1 MGVLKEVLPRGFGF
15 AQPLTG
21 ESRDDIFLNETR
33 LAALGAA
40 QERRPQAL
48 LLLGV
53 IEKGDGKRSALRA
66 RPLDLRDARA
76 ASLLWDQVLRG
87 GSRRLDVERLRTLVP
102 SLPVALPLLFVLLD
116 ERPGDMDL
124 LDPIVS
130 LMPGSIWHEPALR
143 PILHLAPS
151 AARGDVFL
159 DALRNDPEAALSLLV
174 DWNAKR
180 RLLVKAAWLE
190 TLWRQLPARCATLV
204 ELAQNTGPSGE
215 PEERLQ
221 WARRGI
227 DLGVGDRA
235 TWWERI
241 ANAVSEL
248 AAAPASRKNA
258 PDAAM
263 DDWKPLAVAPS
274 SVVRALLRRWYP
286 DIAAALQTLESV
298 ASWSRE
304 QAAIRADA
312 LLKDLDAQDRELAE
326 KWVPSRALGENTEL
340 PVRAQMLTARAAEKW
355 ASRYLQ
361 SLGLGV
367 RDVSI
372 EQLQPSLKEWVAMD
386 LQVDGRHGVDVKNCR
401 RTVNGGM
408 RSGRWKVKTFKA
420 DAAGR
425 KVTLCGVSSP
435 HTRCD
440 DDGTLSVSSRD
451 SRVEDMVVLGVTHA
465 AEVEQLLRSFRDVF
479 DAHTPACTTLKEMP
493 AWAWDY
499 PAAHY
504 RKRNDALIALRAAAG
519 DGVSVL
525 ARRWHRELPPLLW
538 SIWNVESPGFAQ
550 LDDQQRA
557 FLRDLGEAWRKTQTG
572 DAVPSSVPRLPWLY
586 LFTLHAWLRWRR
598 SGRPSDAGRLKALFM
613 SCPEPTAETDEP
625 FEELHEAV
633 DEDEQDGEVT
643 EGPYLS
649 TRTGGAPLAAGI
661 GIADPAHTLDH
672 LLDALGVLD
681 QHLSA
686 AEFQRIERFTF
697 HPNGVLTGT
706 YGDGK
711 RRTLLAHC
719 GGTLEKRMV
728 EVECGHWPLTFGRNE
743 TCACG
748 RLICPMC
755 SCCTA
760 SGQPTCPHEVDR
772 KERAREAL
780 SRLTSPRT
788 WRRRSSRS

>member
-1 MGVLKEVLPRGFGF
+1 MVGVLKDVRPKGFGF

-33 LAALGAA
+33 LATLGAA

-53 IEKGDGKRSALRA
+53 IEKGDGKRSAVRA
-66 RPLDLRDARA
+66 RPLDLQDARTA
-76 ASLLWDQVLRG
+76 ALLWDRVLRG
-87 GSRRLDVERLRTLVP
+87 GSRGLDVERLRTLVP
-102 SLPVALPLLFVLLD
+102 SFPVALPLLFVLFD
-116 ERPGDMDL
+116 EWPGDMGL

-151 AARGDVFL
+151 AARGEVFL
-159 DALRNDPEAALSLLV
+159 DALRHDPEAALSLLV

-180 RLLVKAAWLE
+180 RLLKAAWLE

-204 ELAQNTGPSGE
+204 ELAQSTGLSGE

-227 DLGVGDRA
+227 DLDVGDRA
-235 TWWERI
+235 TWWEWI
-241 ANAVSEL
+241 ANAAGEL

-263 DDWKPLAVAPS
+263 DDWTPLAFAPS
-274 SVVRALLRRWYP
+274 YVVRALLRRWYP
-286 DIAAALQTLESV
+286 DIAAALRILESV
-298 ASWSRE
+298 TRWSHE

-326 KWVPSRALGENTEL
+326 QWVPSPAPGEKTE
-340 PVRAQMLTARAAEKW
+340 PWVRAQMLTARAAEKW

-372 EQLQPSLKEWVAMD
+372 EQLQPSLKEWVKMD

-408 RSGRWKVKTFKA
+408 RSGRWKVKAFKE

-435 HTRCD
+435 YTRVE
-440 DDGTLSVSSRD
+440 DDGTLSVSGRD
-451 SRVEDMVVLGVTHA
+451 SGAEYLVVLGVTYA
-465 AEVEQLLRSFRDVF
+465 AEVDQLLRSFRDVF
-479 DAHTPACTTLKEMP
+479 DAYTPARTTLKEMP

-598 SGRPSDAGRLKALFM
+598 SGRPSDAGRLKALFT
-613 SCPEPTAETDEP
+613 SCPEPSAETDEP
-625 FEELHEAV
+625 FEKLHEAV

-643 EGPYLS
+643 KKPYLS
-649 TRTGGAPLAAGI
+649 TRTGGAPLAASI

-672 LLDALGVLD
+672 LLNALGVLD
-681 QHLSA
+681 QHLPA
-686 AEFQRIERFTF
+686 TEFQRIERFTF

-719 GGTLEKRMV
+719 GGRLEKRGV
-728 EVECGHWPLTFGRNE
+728 EMECGHWPLTFGRNE
-743 TCACG
+743 TCACS
-748 RLICPMC
+748 RLICHMC

-760 SGQPTCPHEVDR
+760 SGQPTCSHEVER
-772 KERAREAL
+772 KKRAREAL
-780 SRLTSPRT
+780 SRLTSLRT